1 MIDETDLVRLV
12 DGSCSPETAV
22 EIQNWVAADPRRA
35 ELLDEL
41 RAMWLV
47 TGRTS
52 ARWDL
57 PAARTRLAL
66 ARARLAERA
75 AATADDKR
83 SAVRARTID
92 GAPLEPLARWPSVA
106 QYAGVGVAV
115 VAIAVAGTLIA
126 TRERAVTHREFT
138 TTPGARAQLTLPDGS
153 QVQLGPAT
161 RLRLPSDYGT
171 THRHVELDG
180 EGYFVVAHDES
191 RPFRVLSVGG
201 IAEDLGTRFSV
212 RDYRA
217 AQGDY
222 RLVVAEGSVALRAAA
237 QGDSTVVTLRAG
249 DLATID
255 SDGVRAVSSGV
266 SVERELAWTQGRL
279 EFDDAPVDS
288 TIAEL
293 SRWYGLDVTLDEPSL
308 RRERVTVALSAS
320 SADDA
325 LATLAKVLRVEVARV
340 GRSVRVTSSRRAPA
354 DEP

>member
-41 RAMWLV
+41 RAMWLLA
-47 TGRTS
+47 GRTS

-66 ARARLAERA
+66 ARASLAERDA
-75 AATADDKR
+75 TTADRQR
-83 SAVRARTID
+83 SARRTRTSD
-92 GAPLEPLARWPSVA
+92 GGRPPRWASVA
-106 QYAGVGVAV
+106 RYVGVGAGVV
-115 VAIAVAGTLIA
+115 VILVAGTLIA
-126 TRERAVTHREFT
+126 TRERAVTYREFT
-138 TTPGARAQLTLPDGS
+138 TTRGARAQLTLPDGS

-171 THRHVELDG
+171 TQRHVELDG
-180 EGYFVVAHDES
+180 EGYFIVAHDVS

-201 IAEDLGTRFSV
+201 IAEDLGTRFAV

-217 AQGDY
+217 EQGDY

-237 QGDSTVVTLRAG
+237 QGDSTVVTLQAG
-249 DLATID
+249 DVATID
-255 SDGVRAVSSGV
+255 SDGIRAVSSGV
-266 SVERELAWTQGRL
+266 RVERELAWTQGRL

-288 TIAEL
+288 AIAEL
-293 SRWYGLDVTLDEPSL
+293 ARWYGLEMTLDDPSL
-308 RRERVTVALSAS
+308 RRERVTVALSAT

-325 LATLAKVLRVEVARV
+325 LATLGQVLRVEITRV
-340 GRSVRVTSSRRAPA
+340 GRSVRVTSSRRAVA
-354 DEP
+354 DGR